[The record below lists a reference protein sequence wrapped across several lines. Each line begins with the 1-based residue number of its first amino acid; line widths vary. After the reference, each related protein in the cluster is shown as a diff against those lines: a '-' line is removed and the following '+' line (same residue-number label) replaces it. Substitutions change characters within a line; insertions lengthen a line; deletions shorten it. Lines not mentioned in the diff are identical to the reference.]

1 MAASSD
7 FASWRGLRINA
18 HAPCQMRNRSRQ
30 SDRSCSASYVSDVVG
45 HRIAPNGTAC
55 GLGGRLVLLR
65 KRTSAPQANSSDRGA
80 MLHHR
85 RPGK

>member
-18 HAPCQMRNRSRQ
+18 HAPCQMRIVRGKAIDLAQLRY
-30 SDRSCSASYVSDVVG
+30 ASDVVG
-45 HRIAPNGTAC
+45 HRIAPNRTAC